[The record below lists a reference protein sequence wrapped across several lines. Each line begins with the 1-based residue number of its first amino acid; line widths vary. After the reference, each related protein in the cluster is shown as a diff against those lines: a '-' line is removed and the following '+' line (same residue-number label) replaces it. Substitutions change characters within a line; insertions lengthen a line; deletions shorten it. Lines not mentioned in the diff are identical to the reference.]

1 MRWFRDL
8 PIKQKLSLVVMA
20 ASSVALSLAC
30 MILIASEIVTF
41 RREMARGLI
50 VLAHGIGYNTS
61 TALAR
66 NDSAAAAET
75 LSALKVESHVICA
88 CLYAKDNTLFAQYVR
103 GDSTV
108 VFPARPG
115 PDGYVFEK
123 DYLTLFRPVVQN
135 KQRVGTIYVRADLEA
150 MYARLGLYAGV
161 VVLVLLAALF
171 VAFVFSSI
179 LQRIIAQPILTLA
192 ATAKMI
198 SEKKDYSVR
207 AEARGQDELGALTN
221 GFNQMLASIQERE
234 TALSQT
240 NMAFRQEI
248 AERIRAQEE
257 LTRLNETLEQRVAER
272 TREAV
277 EANRAKSEFLAN
289 MSHELRTPLNS
300 VIGFANIL
308 LKNKN
313 NNLRQD
319 ELTFLDRIA
328 ANGKHLLNLINQIL
342 DLSKIEARKVEL
354 EIAAVAL
361 DVMVRE
367 VLAQLEGQVR
377 GRDVRLVAELPPTV
391 APFETDGVKL
401 RQVLINLVGN
411 ALKFTEQGRVSVRL
425 ITDPASGRPTRID
438 VGDTGIGIPKERLS
452 VIFEAFQQADVS
464 TARKYGGTG
473 LGLTISQALCQ
484 LMGYHI
490 EVTSE
495 VNKGSTFSILLTP
508 VAARSPGLSGAHPG
522 AAHAEVK
529 GLTTVHGKTLH
540 EWSGLKTKIVLVID
554 DEPDARLLLT
564 HIIEDCDCRVLT
576 AGSGQ
581 EGLRMAREIQPDLI
595 TLDLLMPRM
604 DGWQVLR
611 AIKTNPRIAHI
622 PVVVISVAAREKK
635 GAVFGAVDV
644 LQKPVT
650 REEFLPVLKRM
661 LRAGQRKILIVDD
674 ADDDRRILSNYLS
687 EEDVEIETAVN
698 GLDGL
703 GKLERFAP
711 DLIILDLLMP
721 GMDGMTFLNRI
732 RNDTRYRQ
740 TPVIICTVKE
750 LDPTE
755 ILRLG
760 QQAHAVLQKAED
772 LEKELKRVLHELLRH
787 PPAGGWRPMAERASP
802 SG

>member
-1 MRWFRDL
+1 MQWFRDL
-8 PIKQKLSLVVMA
+8 PIKQKLSLVVML
-20 ASSVALSLAC
+20 ASTVALSLAC
-30 MILIASEIVTF
+30 MILIATEIITF
-41 RREMARGLI
+41 RREMANSWI
-50 VLAHGIGYNTS
+50 VLAQGIGYNATA
-61 TALAR
+61 ALAR
-66 NDSAAAAET
+66 NDSAAATET
-75 LSALKVESHVICA
+75 LSALRVESHVICA
-88 CLYAKDNTLFAQYVR
+88 CLYAKDGTLFAQYVR
-103 GDSTV
+103 GESKIA
-108 VFPARPG
+108 FPAKPG

-123 DYLTLFRPVVQN
+123 DCLTLFRPVTQN
-135 KQRVGTIYVRADLEA
+135 KQRVATIYVRADLEA

-171 VAFVFSSI
+171 VAFAFSAI

-198 SEKKDYSVR
+198 SERKDYSVR
-207 AEARGQDELGALTN
+207 AEARGQDELGVLTN

-354 EIAAVAL
+354 ELAAVAL

-377 GRDVRLVAELPPTV
+377 GRDVRLVAELPPSV
-391 APFETDGVKL
+391 ASFETDGVKL

-411 ALKFTEQGRVSVRL
+411 ALKFTETGRVAVRL
-425 ITDPASGRPTRID
+425 ITDPATGRPTRID
-438 VGDTGIGIPKERLS
+438 VADTGIGIPKERLG

-495 VNKGSTFSILLTP
+495 VDKGSTFSILLTP
-508 VAARSPGLSGAHPG
+508 SAARPPGQSGAPPG
-522 AAHAEVK
+522 AAHAGVR
-529 GLTTVHGKTLH
+529 GFSTVHGKTLH

-604 DGWQVLR
+604 DGWQVLH
-611 AIKTNPRIAHI
+611 AIKTDPQLAHI
-622 PVVVISVAAREKK
+622 PVVVISVAAREKR
-635 GAVFGAVDV
+635 GAVFGAMDV

-650 REEFLPVLKRM
+650 REDFLPVLKRM
-661 LRAGQRKILIVDD
+661 LRAGRGRVLVVDD
-674 ADDDRRILSNYLS
+674 AADDRRILTNYLS

-750 LDPTE
+750 LNPTE
-755 ILRLG
+755 KLRLD
-760 QQAHAVLQKAED
+760 QQAQAVLQKAED
-772 LEKELKRVLHELLRH
+772 LERELKRVLHELLRH
-787 PPAGGWRPMAERASP
+787 PSAGGWRPAAGRASP